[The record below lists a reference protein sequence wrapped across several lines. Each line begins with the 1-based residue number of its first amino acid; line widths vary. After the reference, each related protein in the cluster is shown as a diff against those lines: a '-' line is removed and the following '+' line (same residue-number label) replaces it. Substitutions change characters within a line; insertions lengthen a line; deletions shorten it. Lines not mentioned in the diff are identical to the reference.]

1 MTEEKRVNIEH
12 TISILMQLD
21 EESLLL
27 IDSGAKMLMARQRL
41 DNKATENE
49 RQQEREVP
57 VA

>member
-49 RQQEREVP
+49 RQQASEEP